1 MGLLKSL
8 SRPMVLNVVNV
19 INVVN
24 VVNVVS
30 PSGSWQVVLIDMRST
45 QFSTLIHHIYHA
57 YYIHHI
63 LLGVMVRITY

>member
-1 MGLLKSL
+1 
-8 SRPMVLNVVNV
+8 V